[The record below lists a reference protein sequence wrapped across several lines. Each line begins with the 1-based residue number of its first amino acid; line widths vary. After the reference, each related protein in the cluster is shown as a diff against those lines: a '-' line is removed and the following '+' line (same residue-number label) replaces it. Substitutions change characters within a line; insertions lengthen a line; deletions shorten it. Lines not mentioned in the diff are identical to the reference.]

1 MIFSNPRSMRGLFLC
16 IIAVVKFR
24 AVSLKTGYCVG
35 NHYFCTLIIYR
46 MNEHNYHLDT
56 KLIHAGVEPDPV
68 TGAIMTP
75 IYQTSTYVQAAPGD
89 HKGYEYARTQNP
101 TRTVLQNALAAIE
114 NGKYGLSFGSGMAAT
129 DAVMKLL
136 SPGDEVIVSNDLY
149 GGTYRIMTKV
159 FANYGIKFHFISMH
173 NAADV
178 AQYINSNTKMIWI
191 ETPTNPL
198 LNVID
203 IAACA
208 EIAKKHQLILVADN
222 TFASPYLQ
230 TPLDLGADIVLHS
243 ATKYLGGHS
252 DVVHGALV
260 MNDAAL
266 EERLRFIQN
275 SCGAVPGPHDCWL
288 VLRGIKTLHVRMQ
301 RHCEN
306 GEAIAKFLRNHP
318 KVGKVIWVGFEDH
331 PNHDIARKQMRGFG
345 GMISFTLKNDSIEEA
360 VQVLSKTK
368 LFALAESLGGVES
381 LIGHPATMTHA
392 SIPREDRVKNGLVDS
407 LIRLSVGIEN
417 VEDLKADLQ
426 QAIG

>member
-1 MIFSNPRSMRGLFLC
+1 MEGAIAGLNVYLC
-16 IIAVVKFR
+16 DPMSTTFHMNK
-24 AVSLKTGYCVG
+24 
-35 NHYFCTLIIYR
+35 NHYKL
-46 MNEHNYHLDT
+46 NT
-56 KLIHAGVEPDPV
+56 KLIHAGVEPDPS

-114 NGKYGLSFGSGMAAT
+114 NGTYGLCFGSGMAAT
-129 DAVMKLL
+129 DAVIKLL
-136 SPGDEVIVSNDLY
+136 HPGDEVIVSNDLY

-159 FANYGIKFHFISMH
+159 FANYGIKFHFISMQ
-173 NAADV
+173 D
-178 AQYINSNTKMIWI
+178 AQNIVPHINENTKMIWI

-208 EIAKKHQLILVADN
+208 GIASNHNLILVADN

-230 TPLDLGADIVLHS
+230 NPLDLGADIVLHS

-252 DVVHGALV
+252 DVVHGALIT
-260 MNDAAL
+260 NDADL
-266 EERLRFIQN
+266 EQQLRFIQN

-288 VLRGIKTLHVRMQ
+288 VLRGIKTLHVRME

-306 GEAIAKFLRNHP
+306 GAAVAHYLKNHP
-318 KVGKVIWVGFEDH
+318 KVDKVYWVGFEDH
-331 PNHDIARKQMRGFG
+331 PNHHIAAQQMRGFG
-345 GMISFTLKNDSIEEA
+345 GMISFTLKDDRMEA
-360 VQVLSKTK
+360 AMSLLKKTE

-381 LIGHPATMTHA
+381 LIGHPATMTHG
-392 SIPREDRVKNGLVDS
+392 SIPREERIKNGLVDS
-407 LIRLSVGIEN
+407 LIRLSVGIEHID
-417 VEDLKADLQ
+417 DLIADLE